1 MLNINGNDMKN
12 AEKTKSIADSTN
24 DHNHYSD
31 GDVEN
36 DILEIFKNG
45 KPSEKVAEI
54 LKNNPNWPMRYHFS
68 PVRESLLSWYEFK
81 KNAHLLEIGAGC
93 GALTGLFCEKM
104 DRVVAVELTK
114 LRSDIISHRYK
125 DRKNLSVVAGNLND
139 LKIEEKFD
147 YVTLV
152 GVLEYAGKYTR
163 SENPFIDFL
172 KKAKSFLKKDGAL
185 VLAIENKFGLK
196 YWAGAKEDHTG
207 KLFDSI
213 ENYPNE
219 KNIQTFGKE
228 EITNM
233 LNLSGFSSTEFF
245 YPLPD
250 YKLPIEIFSDE
261 YLPEPRHNIRS
272 DVFPFMD
279 PSRPREFF
287 FNEKLVLDNIINN
300 NNFGFFAN
308 SFLIFAKQ

>member
-1 MLNINGNDMKN
+1 MKETESKKLILNP
-12 AEKTKSIADSTN
+12 TN
-24 DHNHYSD
+24 NQDHYSD

-36 DILEIFKNG
+36 EILEIFKSE
-45 KPSEKVAEI
+45 KPDKKVAEI
-54 LKNNPNWPMRYHFS
+54 LKNNPNWPMLYHFS

-81 KNAHLLEIGAGC
+81 KNASLLEIGAGC

-147 YVTLV
+147 YVTLI
-152 GVLEYAGKYTR
+152 GVLEYAGKYTK
-163 SENPFIDFL
+163 SENPFVDFL
-172 KKAKSFLKKDGAL
+172 QKAKSFLKKDG
-185 VLAIENKFGLK
+185 VLIVAIENKFGLK

-261 YLPEPRHNIRS
+261 YLPAQGHNIRS

-279 PSRPREFF
+279 LSRSREFL

-300 NNFGFFAN
+300 KNFGFFAN